1 MNFKEFEKMVGNR
14 PAKIE
19 AEVNKKG
26 VGTLSLEGRGLEL
39 MALSMQ
45 IAEDVMKKT
54 HTDVEKYCVMLKEG
68 IRGKNDD
75 SKADEESKEESK
87 AITKEQLKKAY
98 QQVLDDVFDDKDLD
112 FKEKF
117 AFSLL
122 LTKCVNDMCKFL
134 FDEGLRDESSR
145 DRKDD

>member
-1 MNFKEFEKMVGNR
+1 MNFEEFDKMVGTK

-19 AEVNKKG
+19 AKTDKKNNAS
-26 VGTLSLEGRGLEL
+26 VYLEGRGLEL

-45 IAEDVMKKT
+45 IAEDVMKQT
-54 HTDVEKYCVMLKEG
+54 HTDVDSYCEMLKEG
-68 IRGKNDD
+68 IKGKNDD

-87 AITKEQLKKAY
+87 AITKEQFKKAY

-134 FDEGLRDESSR
+134 FDEGLRDESFR
-145 DRKDD
+145 D